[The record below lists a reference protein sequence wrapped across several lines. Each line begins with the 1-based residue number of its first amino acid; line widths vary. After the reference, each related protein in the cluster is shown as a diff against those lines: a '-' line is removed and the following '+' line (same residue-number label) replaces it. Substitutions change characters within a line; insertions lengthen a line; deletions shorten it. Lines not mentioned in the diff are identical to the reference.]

1 MKKKNIWL
9 FFLCSALLCSSLY
22 LGVKAMAAAFDREA
36 EMKEVNN
43 LAWTLHPCDIGNDFT
58 YIAYDRQ
65 HQVFLADGV
74 LDGTGGSEDGRP
86 ITETG
91 DAMDNLEKYP
101 NLRNLYFKV
110 SRRREDGRK
119 LFGCLRYDGS
129 VAIPFDY
136 DGLEGFEGDYCIA
149 WKTSKLMIINK
160 YNDIIYTVPDSSS
173 LKWLA
178 NNIFSVENQGE
189 RKVFRIIKSK
199 AVPVKANQSVESRR
213 TTDEYA
219 VFRDRIQI
227 FMRDEKYG
235 LKDEAG
241 KIFAG
246 PVFDSLQFAGDRYL
260 IAVYR
265 GRYGIADVKTL
276 DKS

>member
-22 LGVKAMAAAFDREA
+22 LGVKATAAAFDREA

-58 YIAYDRQ
+58 YITYDRQ

-74 LDGTGGSEDGRP
+74 LDGTGGGEDGRP

-91 DAMDNLEKYP
+91 DTMDNLEKYP

-149 WKTSKLMIINK
+149 WKTSKLMII
-160 YNDIIYTVPDSSS
+160 
-173 LKWLA
+173 
-178 NNIFSVENQGE
+178 
-189 RKVFRIIKSK
+189 KSK

-213 TTDEYA
+213 TTDKYA
-219 VFRDRIQI
+219 AFRDRIQI

-235 LKDEAG
+235 LKDEEG

-265 GRYGIADVKTL
+265 GRYGIADMKTL